1 MQATYKLYFFIGRT
15 STFNSRNI
23 TSHNLSLACKQTF
36 VLLLSLRTRARILVA
51 WEEVHEWPMGARAS
65 ELFGRNSSPNK
76 SGKCTTTKRMIFSY
90 ESVAIS
96 KKHTFRLWSRITA
109 SEWKRTTT
117 LAILI
122 HRSGWHIP
130 CPLGGVIPKSGSVT
144 IYLLP
149 VASY

>member
-1 MQATYKLYFFIGRT
+1 MLVYAGIAILINY
-15 STFNSRNI
+15 TF
-23 TSHNLSLACKQTF
+23 SLAGPRHPALAI
-36 VLLLSLRTRARILVA
+36 LLLINCHWLANWHWSLLSRRKRARILVA
-51 WEEVHEWPMGARAS
+51 WGEVHEWPMGGRAS

-76 SGKCTTTKRMIFSY
+76 SGKCTKAKRMIFSY

-122 HRSGWHIP
+122 HRSGWHFD
-130 CPLGGVIPKSGSVT
+130 CPLGG
-144 IYLLP
+144 LLFP
-149 VASY
+149 SPG